1 MTTKESTTIVKNKEG
16 LIKIDGKV
24 RRNPRFPLGSM
35 DVITIEKTNEH
46 FRMLLDTR
54 GRFLP
59 HRIDAKEANFKLC
72 KVLTKKIGKQKVP
85 YITTHDGRTIRF
97 PHPDIQIN
105 DSIKLNLTTGEIG
118 TVVKF
123 QNGAAVMVVGGN
135 NIGRIGTLTSVER
148 HPGSFDIAHVR
159 DSLGHVFATRLGNIF
174 IVGDGKEPAISIP
187 KGEGIKYTLLEERD
201 RRMGD
206 ESDVGGGDETE

>member
-1 MTTKESTTIVKNKEG
+1 
-16 LIKIDGKV
+16 
-24 RRNPRFPLGSM
+24 
-35 DVITIEKTNEH
+35 
-46 FRMLLDTR
+46 
-54 GRFLP
+54 
-59 HRIDAKEANFKLC
+59 
-72 KVLTKKIGKQKVP
+72 
-85 YITTHDGRTIRF
+85 
-97 PHPDIQIN
+97 
-105 DSIKLNLTTGEIG
+105 
-118 TVVKF
+118 
-123 QNGAAVMVVGGN
+123 MVVGGN

>member
-1 MTTKESTTIVKNKEG
+1 LTTKESTTIVKNKEG

-24 RRNPRFPLGSM
+24 RRNPRYPLGSM

-72 KVLTKKIGKQKVP
+72 KVLTKKIGQQKVP

-123 QNGAAVMVVGGN
+123 QNGASVLVCGGN

-148 HPGSFDIAHVR
+148 HQGSFDIAHVR
-159 DSLGHVFATRLGNIF
+159 DTLGHVFATRLGNIF
-174 IVGDGKEPAISIP
+174 IIGDGKVPAISIP
-187 KGEGIKYTLLEERD
+187 KGEGIKYTLIEERD

-206 ESDVGGGDETE
+206 ESDVAAGDETE

>member
-123 QNGAAVMVVGGN
+123 
-135 NIGRIGTLTSVER
+135 
-148 HPGSFDIAHVR
+148 
-159 DSLGHVFATRLGNIF
+159 
-174 IVGDGKEPAISIP
+174 
-187 KGEGIKYTLLEERD
+187 
-201 RRMGD
+201 
-206 ESDVGGGDETE
+206 